1 MVERLVY
8 TERVGGSKPSPP
20 RFPLPIA
27 DFRFGTPKCFEC
39 SRLMSE
45 LNNSRKHLSDGGF
58 DMDLCCVE
66 KWDAVVKRIA
76 KN

>member
-20 RFPLPIA
+20 ILR
-27 DFRFGTPKCFEC
+27 FRFRFAVCDTEMLVC

-45 LNNSRKHLSDGGF
+45 LNSSRQHLSDGGF

-66 KWDAVVKRIA
+66 KWDAVVNRIA